1 MPFGNVRPWMEKRV
15 VTILVQAVLMLFAAS
30 AFAGAAACVAVG
42 QRRTMQEGRTNPGIS
57 AVAVLLSVFASLCA
71 GAAGGPAAILAVALP
86 IGLAGYAFAARRC
99 ELFRIQTGALE
110 ADIAEGSELHT

>member
-1 MPFGNVRPWMEKRV
+1 M
-15 VTILVQAVLMLFAAS
+15 TILVQTVLMLFAAS

-42 QRRTMQEGRTNPGIS
+42 QQRGLQEGCGNPGMS

-71 GAAGGPAAILAVALP
+71 GGAGGPAAILAVALP

-99 ELFRIQTGALE
+99 DLFRIQTAVFE